1 MQRHAIRLTATLL
14 SFAAGC
20 AASGAVNFFERPR
33 PPRPAPPPAEARP
46 APAPESR
53 PPALPHA
60 DGEGP
65 PSSPRITQTLV
76 VRFPRLGLVCVR
88 AVENFGERVR
98 VEFADYE
105 TGQVIAHFP
114 AEGAESFFFTP
125 RPGVTFTNPF
135 LRLKVLRPEG
145 LPQPLVLAVAVT
157 PGGSGCGFN
166 AIVIGEVGGRLK
178 RLTREPLMTSNQG
191 GLFVGDLGGG
201 RGLGAAAWDYIWDF
215 DSEGHYSAHRYEIK
229 LYPFDPRRREFRWGG
244 ALRSRRKHGGHGDG
258 ALAEFGLKYVDLLQD
273 IHDVSVFLHP

>member
-1 MQRHAIRLTATLL
+1 MRRHATRLTATLL
-14 SFAAGC
+14 AFAAGC
-20 AASGAVNFFERPR
+20 AASAGANLFERPQPLR
-33 PPRPAPPPAEARP
+33 PPPAGARP
-46 APAPESR
+46 APAPGPQ
-53 PPALPHA
+53 PPAAPA
-60 DGEGP
+60 DDDDESP
-65 PSSPRITQTLV
+65 PSLPRVTQTLI

-114 AEGAESFFFTP
+114 ADGAESFFFTP

-135 LRLKVLRPEG
+135 LRLKVLRLEG
-145 LPQPLVLAVAVT
+145 LPQPLIIAVAVT

-166 AIVIGEVGGRLK
+166 AMIIGEVGGRLK
-178 RLTREPLMTSNQG
+178 RLTREPLMTSNLG

-215 DSEGHYSAHRYEIK
+215 GSEGHYSAHRYEIK

-244 ALRSRRKHGGHGDG
+244 ELRSTRKHGGQGDG

-273 IHDVSVFLHP
+273 IHDVSVFYRP